1 MTPAKKFFLIL
12 GGVALLFSLGVIS
25 AVAYARHQGFITV
38 RVKEGSPGGDD
49 IALSVPAVL
58 LELGLP
64 LIPRE
69 ELRHSSPHFRE
80 NAVLFRTAMRELKDV
95 PDCDLV
101 TVDGSDEHVRIRK
114 VGGDLIVDV
123 HDHGDKVFVSVPVRT
138 ATKVARW
145 M

>member
-69 ELRHSSPHFRE
+69 